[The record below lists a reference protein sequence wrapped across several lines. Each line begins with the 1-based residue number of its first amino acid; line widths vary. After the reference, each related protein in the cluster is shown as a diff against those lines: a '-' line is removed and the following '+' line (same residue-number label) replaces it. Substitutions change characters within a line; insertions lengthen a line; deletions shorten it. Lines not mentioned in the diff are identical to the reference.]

1 MILGAFRPPSA
12 FPDQGQ
18 ASCCPRRVCTR
29 HHSGGIGGGSG
40 AGKQRQAGGGRRV
53 LGSPHGLGPLHSS
66 GRYPLLLGHAPPS
79 WALVGFVFIFYIIM
93 ICSSRELL
101 IHTEAKA
108 RWGFVL
114 PGGQGVLCW
123 AEGSRVGAGLLLSWT
138 LAQARAPTKVQEEQA
153 LKGLWTEGRVQRPLP
168 GAGEGRAKAG
178 LWRGQLC
185 RKHGFF
191 PWAACTTGPAVAG
204 SCSLGSKADISL
216 C

>member
-1 MILGAFRPPSA
+1 M
-12 FPDQGQ
+12 
-18 ASCCPRRVCTR
+18 
-29 HHSGGIGGGSG
+29 
-40 AGKQRQAGGGRRV
+40 
-53 LGSPHGLGPLHSS
+53 LGSPHGLGPLDSS

-93 ICSSRELL
+93 ICSLRELL
-101 IHTEAKA
+101 THTETKA

-123 AEGSRVGAGLLLSWT
+123 AEGSGVGAGLLLSWT
-138 LAQARAPTKVQEEQA
+138 LAQATAPTKVQEEQA
-153 LKGLWTEGRVQRPLP
+153 LQGLWTQGRVQRSLP

-191 PWAACTTGPAVAG
+191 LWAAHTTRPAIAG
-204 SCSLGSKADISL
+204 SCSLGSKADMSL